1 MEETEVEHL
10 AQHAVDVMKRCG
22 VEYGD
27 VRFVAEREQD
37 IAVSNG
43 DVQTLT
49 DEQSR
54 GFGVRVLAGGSWGFH
69 SSCETSEAEIERVVR
84 QACAIAAASAQVADE
99 PVRLAAVEA
108 CRGEYTTPHQTD
120 PFEVPLAVK
129 LDVLIAA
136 SRKMMGDPVVLAQSF
151 FAAYETVKVFAST
164 EGALVRQRIVETGG
178 GIAATA
184 VRDGDMQVRS
194 YPNSFR
200 GNFATAGYEYF
211 ETMAVASHA
220 ERVRREAIE
229 LLSAPQCPSG
239 RRTVILE
246 GGQLAL
252 QVHESIGHP
261 IELDRVIGMESAY
274 AGDSFLTLDKLNT
287 LQYGSSLVNVVAD
300 ATVPGGLGTFGYDDE
315 GVPAQR
321 TPIITEGR
329 FVGYMSSRETAPIIG
344 QTSSG
349 TMRASS
355 WSRIP
360 LIRMTNVNLL
370 PQQGTLDELI
380 ADTADG
386 LLLATNRSWSIDNKR
401 LNFQFGTEVAWE
413 ITGGKLG
420 RMFKNPTYTG
430 VTPEFW
436 NSCDAVCGPS
446 EWRLFGTPNCGK
458 GQPSQTAHVG
468 HGVAPARFRNVEVGV
483 MK

>member
-1 MEETEVEHL
+1 VEELDVEHL
-10 AQHAVDVMKRCG
+10 AQQAVEAMRRCG
-22 VEYGD
+22 VDYGD
-27 VRFVAEREQD
+27 VRFVSDREQD

-43 DVQTLT
+43 TVQTLT
-49 DEQSR
+49 DEQSC
-54 GFGVRVLAGGSWGFH
+54 GFGVRVLINGSWGFH
-69 SSCETSEAEIERVVR
+69 SSCDAVESEIERVVS
-84 QACAIAAASAQVADE
+84 QACAIAKASAMVADE
-99 PVRLAAVEA
+99 PVRLADVEA
-108 CRGEYTTPHQTD
+108 CLGQYETPHEQD
-120 PFEVPLAVK
+120 PFEVPLAAK
-129 LDVLIAA
+129 LDALIAA
-136 SRKMMGDPVVLAQSF
+136 SRAMMGDPVVLAQAF
-151 FAAYETVKVFAST
+151 FAAYETVKTFAST

-184 VRDGDMQVRS
+184 VRDGQMQVRS

-211 ETMAVASHA
+211 EQMAVGAHA

-229 LLSAPQCPSG
+229 LLSAPLCPSG
-239 RRTVILE
+239 RRTIILE

-274 AGDSFLTLDKLNT
+274 AGDSFLTLDKLNR
-287 LQYGSSLVNVVAD
+287 LQYGSPLVNVVAD

-315 GVPAQR
+315 GVPAQS

-329 FVGYMSSRETAPIIG
+329 FVGYMSSRETAPVISRA
-344 QTSSG
+344 SSG
-349 TMRASS
+349 TMRATS

-370 PQQGTLDELI
+370 PQRGTLDELI
-380 ADTADG
+380 ADTSDG
-386 LLLATNRSWSIDNKR
+386 LLMATNRSWSIDNKR

-413 ITGGKLG
+413 IKDGKLG
-420 RMFKNPTYTG
+420 QMFRNPTYTG

-446 EWRLFGTPNCGK
+446 EWKLFGTPNCGK
-458 GQPSQTAHVG
+458 GQPSQVAHVG